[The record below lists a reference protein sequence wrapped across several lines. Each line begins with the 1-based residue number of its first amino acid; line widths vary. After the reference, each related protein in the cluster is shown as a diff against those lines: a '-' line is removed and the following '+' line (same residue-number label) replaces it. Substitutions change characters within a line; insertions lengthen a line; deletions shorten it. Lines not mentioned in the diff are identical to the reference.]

1 MKRNSIFFDHE
12 QRKRDLRRI
21 SMVGPKINFTPK
33 KKETIRIPNEIINE
47 ISKKKVKKIKDI
59 RDNELRIIKNSLEKH
74 SQNTKEIYNKQ
85 VIQNILNKNTC
96 QHGRFK
102 EMLLMIDNAEFLTK
116 FYGYYKSKDKIILFG
131 LIFNSYQK
139 IYPSYLGM
147 GILIYNFMTHYLLV
161 KQRLID
167 RINNKGKINN
177 KRTSQTNSFS
187 LTFFLDHSRY
197 DNYNKS
203 NNSYSLDNISGNKEQ
218 ESVKDISIKE
228 ITKLVYKIIS
238 TEENIKKEKEKEKNL
253 KIKSILKESY
263 NLSEIPILFKS
274 PLPLRNKN
282 NNFNYPKIKS
292 NSQSAGRIKKSIL
305 NSYIKH
311 YQEKNLDNLN
321 IKVSISK
328 DDKKRISALFLSKS
342 KRDFD
347 LNKLKNNPD
356 LFINEKHYIPKS
368 QTERRNLFKTTK
380 DFLKHSKKNNIND
393 LEKVINNLIK
403 DPSVFFESIGDYKNK
418 NNNKNKTN
426 HKRNLTSELNNN
438 KTQTT
443 FFLRTY
449 SKKKKTKHL
458 LKSDCMTINVQT
470 SPKIINKKVKKK
482 VDILNLKQSRNKH
495 LNISSNYYYNSFFN
509 SDDNR
514 TIEKQFLKIENND
527 LLSSSK
533 NNCPVILSSINN
545 NKNSSD
551 KSIFKKR
558 IMNKNKNNIHFKRN
572 YSSYNYKTKKKNIE
586 HKEKYDNIYLRNI
599 SN

>member
-1 MKRNSIFFDHE
+1 M
-12 QRKRDLRRI
+12 
-21 SMVGPKINFTPK
+21 
-33 KKETIRIPNEIINE
+33 
-47 ISKKKVKKIKDI
+47 
-59 RDNELRIIKNSLEKH
+59 
-74 SQNTKEIYNKQ
+74 
-85 VIQNILNKNTC
+85 
-96 QHGRFK
+96 
-102 EMLLMIDNAEFLTK
+102 
-116 FYGYYKSKDKIILFG
+116 
-131 LIFNSYQK
+131 IFNSNQK

-187 LTFFLDHSRY
+187 LTFFLDHSRN
-197 DNYNKS
+197 DNYNKP
-203 NNSYSLDNISGNKEQ
+203 NNSYSLVNISGNKEQ
-218 ESVKDISIKE
+218 ENVKDISIKE
-228 ITKLVYKIIS
+228 ITKLIYKIIS
-238 TEENIKKEKEKEKNL
+238 SEEKIKKEKEKEKNL
-253 KIKSILKESY
+253 KLKSILKESS
-263 NLSEIPILFKS
+263 NLSEIPVLFKS

-282 NNFNYPKIKS
+282 NNFHYPKIKS
-292 NSQSAGRIKKSIL
+292 NSQSAGRIKKTIL
-305 NSYIKH
+305 KSYIKH

-328 DDKKRISALFLSKS
+328 DDKKKISALFLSKS

-356 LFINEKHYIPKS
+356 LFIDEKQYIPKS

-380 DFLKHSKKNNIND
+380 DFLKHSKKNTIND

-403 DPSVFFESIGDYKNK
+403 DPSEFFESIGDYKNK
-418 NNNKNKTN
+418 NKNKTN
-426 HKRNLTSELNNN
+426 HKRNLKSELNNN
-438 KTQTT
+438 KTKTP

-449 SKKKKTKHL
+449 SKKKKSKNL
-458 LKSDCMTINVQT
+458 LKSDCLTIDVQT
-470 SPKIINKKVKKK
+470 SPKIINKKVKKNE
-482 VDILNLKQSRNKH
+482 DILNLKQSRNKH

-509 SDDNR
+509 SDDNK
-514 TIEKQFLKIENND
+514 TIEKQFLKIDNID
-527 LLSSSK
+527 FLSSSK
-533 NNCPVILSSINN
+533 NNFPVVLSSTNN
-545 NKNSSD
+545 NKNSFD

-586 HKEKYDNIYLRNI
+586 HKEKYDNIYLRNV